1 MAFKDYFIT
10 FLFALSFSL
19 AFQYFFTP
27 STQQT
32 NQNAEVSA
40 GQAVTV
46 GSMQDA
52 QAPLIKEIELDH
64 VSGKQE
70 LISVQTKYAQYTFSD
85 HGAILQNVDFLHI
98 GSSTQALQT
107 VDERGLFL
115 IGLDQK
121 APMHFTLEEQTEDEQ
136 AFHIKYSARLHHGT
150 LYKLFDVYK
159 HAYQIDMTLMVQGLD
174 DQSSVQARVYLG
186 APCLQPA
193 IEYNEPVVLYH
204 SGVKQTSLEKIEL
217 QKPEN
222 WEETC
227 WIKPDIFVLQDKYF
241 AHGFAK
247 KEGVVKRA
255 YLSMARDAMEMVL
268 ETAPLQNDKV
278 WKGSFYVGP
287 KELTSLQQVDSR
299 LDQLL
304 QYGWFAFIAKPLDHV
319 LVLIKDYVHN
329 FGWALILLTFLLKL
343 LMLPFTWRSEGDRR
357 KNVDMQ
363 KKLAYLQKKYAH
375 DPEELN
381 RQRMDLMQK
390 HGVPGLGMCLVA
402 FLNIPIFFALNSV
415 IRNSLHLHEAS
426 FLWISNLAASDP
438 YYILPVLC
446 GLVLLFNPIGGGSDD
461 LKQAMGQYMMA
472 VVIGGVMAQ
481 LSAGL
486 ALFVFVNILFSLM
499 QTKIHEVLVKNA

>member
-19 AFQYFFTP
+19 AFQYFFSP
-27 STQQT
+27 SAQQT
-32 NQNAEVSA
+32 NQNTEVVA
-40 GQAVTV
+40 GQSVTV
-46 GSMQDA
+46 GTVQDA
-52 QAPLIKEIELDH
+52 QAPLAKDIALDS
-64 VSGKQE
+64 VSGAPEIVCVK
-70 LISVQTKYAQYTFSD
+70 TKHAQYQFSN
-85 HGAILQNVDFLHI
+85 HGAVLQSVDFLQI
-98 GSSTQALQT
+98 GSSSKAIQT
-107 VDERGLFL
+107 IDEQGLFVV
-115 IGLDQK
+115 GLEQK
-121 APMHFTLEEQTEDEQ
+121 APMYFTLEEQTEDEQ

-159 HAYQIDMTLMVQGLD
+159 DSYQIDMTLSVQGIHED
-174 DQSSVQARVYLG
+174 ETVQARVYMG
-186 APCLQPA
+186 APRVQPT

-204 SGVKQTSLEKIEL
+204 SGVKQSSLEKVEL
-217 QKPEN
+217 QKLEQ
-222 WEETC
+222 WEEVC

-241 AHGFAK
+241 AHGFTK
-247 KEGVVKRA
+247 KEGVIKRA

-287 KELTSLQQVDSR
+287 KELTSLQQVDAR

-304 QYGWFAFIAKPLDHV
+304 QYGWFSFIAKPLDHV
-319 LVLIKDYVHN
+319 LVLIQEYVHN

-381 RQRMDLMQK
+381 RQRMELMQK

-402 FLNIPIFFALNSV
+402 FLNIPVFFALNSV

-472 VVIGGVMAQ
+472 IVIGGVMAQ

-486 ALFVFVNILFSLM
+486 ALFVFVNILFSLI
-499 QTKIHEVLVKNA
+499 QTKIHELVVRNA